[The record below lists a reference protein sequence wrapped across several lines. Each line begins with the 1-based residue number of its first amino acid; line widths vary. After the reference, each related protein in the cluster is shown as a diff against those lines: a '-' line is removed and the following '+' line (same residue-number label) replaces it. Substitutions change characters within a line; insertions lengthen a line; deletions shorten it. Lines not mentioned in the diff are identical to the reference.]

1 VAVQN
6 KASIQIL
13 LIANA
18 VSQFAQGISM
28 IAIPWYFINNLQA
41 SSTYNLVFFVV
52 TAATLIWAQYAGTLI
67 DKYNRKHIFQGLCL
81 VGLGVLSFAG
91 FYGWYL
97 GEMPLYLLIL
107 VFSFTVLNYNIHY
120 PALYALAQEL
130 SDSDSYVKVNS
141 LLEVQ
146 GQSTNMISGA
156 AAALLIGGVST
167 SINGLDIVV
176 EKWGLEKIFLMD
188 ASTYLIASV
197 LLLFLKN
204 KAPEKLKRD
213 TGTVLKRLKKGW
225 QFLGKNRAILNYG
238 LFTYFVFVCVIVHV
252 FYVMHLYISDYL
264 QADGSALAIAQVFHT
279 VGALTAGIFLQNAL
293 KRWSTINV
301 SLALMGITLLSF
313 AGMALTKNI
322 WFFAPVCL
330 LVGFANSGIRIARV
344 TAIFKMVPKE
354 TIGRVTSVFQSA
366 NIFLRLILIGIFYLP
381 YFVSNPEQ
389 AYWVYVAFIGLAM
402 LPILSAYSKIAKVFG
417 KSEKPSIMPGFS
429 RIK

>member
-1 VAVQN
+1 MQN

-13 LIANA
+13 LVANA

-28 IAIPWYFINNLQA
+28 IAIPWYFINNLKA

-52 TAATLIWAQYAGTLI
+52 TAATFIWAQYAGTLI

-97 GEMPLYLLIL
+97 DEMPLYLLII

-156 AAALLIGGVST
+156 VAAVLIGGVST
-167 SINGLDIVV
+167 TLFGVDVV
-176 EKWGLEKIFLMD
+176 IEKWGLHKIFLMD

-197 LLLFLKN
+197 LLIFLKN
-204 KAPEKLKRD
+204 KTSEKLIRD
-213 TGTVLKRLKKGW
+213 TGSILKRLKKGW
-225 QFLGKNRAILNYG
+225 KFLGENRAILNYG

-264 QADGSALAIAQVFHT
+264 GADGSALAIAQVFHT
-279 VGALTAGIFLQNAL
+279 AGALTAGIVLQKAL

-301 SLALMGITLLSF
+301 SVVLMAITLLSF
-313 AGMALTKNI
+313 AGMAATKNI
-322 WFFAPVCL
+322 WFFAPICL
-330 LVGFANSGIRIARV
+330 LVGFANSGIRITRV

-366 NIFLRLILIGIFYLP
+366 NIFLRLILIGIFYMP
-381 YFVSNPEQ
+381 YFVSNPEK

-402 LPILSAYSKIAKVFG
+402 LPILFAYKKIASVFG
-417 KSEKPSIMPGFS
+417 QNEKPGVMPGFS